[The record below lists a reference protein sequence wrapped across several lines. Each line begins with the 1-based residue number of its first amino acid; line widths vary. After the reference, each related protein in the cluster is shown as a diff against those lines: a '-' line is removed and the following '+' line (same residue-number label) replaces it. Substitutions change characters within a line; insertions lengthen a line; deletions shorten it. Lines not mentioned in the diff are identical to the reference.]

1 MDDIISLIVI
11 VVEFRFHDL
20 SHDVV
25 IAQRLHLYRTVGQFF
40 ICYVV
45 TPIHINQTIS
55 QCLLE
60 ESVGISLVLKT
71 DGCLCRCVLL
81 IVEIAAVGR
90 CTDGFI
96 TEIQWFS
103 LSLHPSHIL

>member
-45 TPIHINQTIS
+45 TPIHINQTVS

-60 ESVGISLVLKT
+60 ESVCISLVLKT

-90 CTDGFI
+90 CTDDFI
-96 TEIQWFS
+96 TEIQWFKVRY
-103 LSLHPSHIL
+103 